1 MNVGD
6 VRNRNQPNVLNVNS
20 SVAQHLEGRMG
31 SRLCKCATGLA
42 IVGMP
47 SASNHGQPLDPL
59 DPLHAMH
66 IRTNNKKYFL
76 GRTVILATIYATCFV
91 RLFSKDPDYL
101 SAMLAGAAVWGFKEI
116 TDWFVDYSTLYWR
129 GYNKH
134 RTDS

>member
-31 SRLCKCATGLA
+31 SRLCKFATGLA

-59 DPLHAMH
+59 DPMHAMH
-66 IRTNNKKYFL
+66 IRTNNKVYFL
-76 GRTVILATIYATCFV
+76 GRSVALGVFFSAFFV
-91 RLFSKDPDYL
+91 HLIRNDPDYL
-101 SAMLAGAAVWGFKEI
+101 RAMLIGAAFCAFKEFA
-116 TDWFVDYSTLYWR
+116 DWLMDYQTLYCK
-129 GYNKH
+129 GYMKH
-134 RTDS
+134 KTDS